1 MSESGKKSLPNLKS
15 KALCIVIPLMILAAF
30 PVGAQMRTRGL
41 LGLSPAVLRIF
52 SATAVKALIVALF
65 PTPAP
70 VIINYHYKFEN
81 CDNVYQILPP

>member
-1 MSESGKKSLPNLKS
+1 
-15 KALCIVIPLMILAAF
+15 MILAAF

-52 SATAVKALIVALF
+52 SATAVKALMVALF

-70 VIINYHYKFEN
+70 VIINYHQEHENKKIFIKFYLHEQLF
-81 CDNVYQILPP
+81 DMV

>member
-1 MSESGKKSLPNLKS
+1 
-15 KALCIVIPLMILAAF
+15 MILAAF
-30 PVGAQMRTRGL
+30 PVGAQMRTLGL

-70 VIINYHYKFEN
+70 VKVNFH
-81 CDNVYQILPP
+81 